1 MTMNTKKTTEVTS
14 PTKNT
19 PNESTA
25 KTGTKSSDTN
35 APKGDTTNNDK
46 TSYKPDATPKSASQI
61 SLSHFSSVSTPE
73 YRAGWQR
80 IFGNSKET
88 KKQKLDTQSEASLN
102 IKIKDVDINAKSR
115 AMLYDILLNESE
127 KQNLNVDKI
136 KKSTSIKY
144 VLKCEIK

>member
-1 MTMNTKKTTEVTS
+1 MSTKKTTAVTS

-35 APKGDTTNNDK
+35 APKGDTTNSDK
-46 TSYKPDATPKSASQI
+46 ASSKPDTTPKSASQI

-80 IFGNSKET
+80 IFGNNKGKKE
-88 KKQKLDTQSEASLN
+88 QKLDTHSESSVN
-102 IKIKDVDINAKSR
+102 IEIKDIDINANLR

-127 KQNLNVDKI
+127 RQNLHVEKV

-144 VLKCEIK
+144 VLKCEIE

>member
-1 MTMNTKKTTEVTS
+1 MSTKKTTAATS

-25 KTGTKSSDTN
+25 KTGTKGSDTN
-35 APKGDTTNNDK
+35 APKGDTTNSDK
-46 TSYKPDATPKSASQI
+46 ASSKSDTTPKSASQM

-80 IFGNSKET
+80 IFGNKKET
-88 KKQKLDTQSEASLN
+88 KEQKLNTQNEPSLN
-102 IKIKDVDINAKSR
+102 IEIKDPDINAKLR
-115 AMLYDILLNESE
+115 VMLYDILLNESE
-127 KQNLNVDKI
+127 KQNLDIDKI

>member
-1 MTMNTKKTTEVTS
+1 MTMSTKKTTEVTS

-35 APKGDTTNNDK
+35 APKGDAANNDK

-88 KKQKLDTQSEASLN
+88 KNMFFSSEGLDSSSFPTEALPSVSNHGSLLC
-102 IKIKDVDINAKSR
+102 IGGEGGGWPEG
-115 AMLYDILLNESE
+115 LTTLLNYPASE
-127 KQNLNVDKI
+127 NYGL
-136 KKSTSIKY
+136 
-144 VLKCEIK
+144 

>member
-1 MTMNTKKTTEVTS
+1 MSTKKSPEVKS
-14 PTKNT
+14 PTKST

-25 KTGTKSSDTN
+25 KTETKASDTN
-35 APKGDTTNNDK
+35 VPKVDTTNNDK
-46 TSYKPDATPKSASQI
+46 TSSKSDTTPKSASQI

-80 IFGNSKET
+80 IFGNTKET
-88 KKQKLDTQSEASLN
+88 KEQKLDTQNEPSLR
-102 IKIKDVDINAKSR
+102 IEIKDPDITAKSR
-115 AMLYDILLNESE
+115 TMLYDILLNES
-127 KQNLNVDKI
+127 KRQNLDVDKI